1 MRHLL
6 ITLMI
11 LFSFTGCE
19 DKERLAKEQ
28 AMHDAKI
35 AQQAREELL
44 AELKAEQ
51 EAKEKENTKLHHM
64 GIRIDNGT
72 ITIDTNKTKDFFYD
86 LNTKMA
92 AQIKKISDDM
102 KKGIVDAKEAGIEVN
117 EEHIHIDLN
126 KTQNV
131 LQDWAQKMQ
140 MIAEEFDNATKSL
153 DINNTN
159 KGM

>member
-19 DKERLAKEQ
+19 DKEHLAKEQ

-51 EAKEKENTKLHHM
+51 EAKEKEDTKLHHM
-64 GIRIDNGT
+64 GIHIDNGT

-102 KKGIVDAKEAGIEVN
+102 KEGIVDAKEAGIEVN

-140 MIAEEFDNATKSL
+140 MIAEEFDTATKSL